1 MRVYLPANMA
11 IRKQSVQSGRQNLPL
26 EASQEGGSHGEFSWQ
41 LKNGYSA
48 AYTLGCGVACP
59 RGGGYLKAPGLG
71 SALDDKQAMHAMSI
85 DDMYHVER
93 VLANGQGGVTELV
106 TVEGT
111 GPFVRKKIPNELANR
126 GVWSAL
132 ASCECRRLP
141 RVEATYALPE
151 QFVVVYDFVPGQ
163 TLEAYVAERGPASE
177 AEACSLISDICE
189 AAGALHAQGVI
200 HRDISPRNVI
210 VSADG
215 AHLVDLGI
223 ARLRVEGA
231 SRDTTSLGTWG
242 YASPEQY
249 GFAQTDARSDV
260 YSIGRIMGFVLTGMA
275 PDAEGYQDALEA
287 TVSAG
292 ARAVVLRACAFEP
305 SGRYQSAAEFAAALA
320 ALGEKG
326 EADGA
331 SEPAG
336 AAAAAAASPAT
347 AQTAAGDA
355 SSNGPAPSASGVASA
370 RVAAGDPAAEPARSK
385 GISRRAAI
393 AGAGVVA
400 LAGAGALAAR
410 ALGAFGGS
418 DNATTAAATAE
429 SATASTEAASASE
442 STVET
447 TVVVEGAEP
456 LELAET
462 AWLLTD
468 SGMVSYVA
476 GIKNP
481 NADVAYT
488 MVGVTA
494 TGYDA
499 EGNVLFNDD
508 QGIMVALPGRTSY
521 YAGHASPG
529 DALALSRVDISLSQ
543 GSTTSAY
550 RQTGELA
557 LDVSNLR
564 EGEDSVGFATFTGK
578 VSVSSTGEALDQI
591 PSYCSSIAVTVLL
604 RDALGKLVWATTD
617 YVDNLAEGTQAFEVM
632 ASEVPDHAACEACA
646 QPW

>member
-1 MRVYLPANMA
+1 
-11 IRKQSVQSGRQNLPL
+11 
-26 EASQEGGSHGEFSWQ
+26 
-41 LKNGYSA
+41 
-48 AYTLGCGVACP
+48 
-59 RGGGYLKAPGLG
+59 
-71 SALDDKQAMHAMSI
+71 MHAMSI

-132 ASCECRRLP
+132 GSCSCKRLP

-177 AEACSLISDICE
+177 AEARSLISDICE

-287 TVSAG
+287 NVSAG

-320 ALGEKG
+320 ALGERG
-326 EADGA
+326 EGVDAT
-331 SEPAG
+331 
-336 AAAAAAASPAT
+336 AAAAASSAT
-347 AQTAAGDA
+347 ASATAGDSVPNVTAAA
-355 SSNGPAPSASGVASA
+355 ASGAASA
-370 RVAAGDPAAEPARSK
+370 RFAADDPAAEPARPK
-385 GISRRAAI
+385 GVSRRAAI
-393 AGAGVVA
+393 AGAGAIA

-418 DNATTAAATAE
+418 DNATDAASTTESAAAGTESASAAE
-429 SATASTEAASASE
+429 SATKT
-442 STVET
+442 TVE
-447 TVVVEGAEP
+447 VEGAEP
-456 LELAET
+456 LELAES
-462 AWLLTD
+462 AWSLMD

-499 EGNVLFNDD
+499 EGNVLFNED

-521 YAGHASPG
+521 YAGHASPSN
-529 DALALSRVDISLSQ
+529 ALALSRVDISLSQ
-543 GSTTSAY
+543 GSSTSAY
-550 RQTGELA
+550 RQTGDLA
-557 LDVSNLR
+557 LEISNLR

-578 VSVSSTGEALDQI
+578 VSVSATGEALDQL

-604 RDALGKLVWATTD
+604 RDALGKLVYATTE

-632 ASEVPDHAACEACA
+632 ASEVPDHAGCEASA

>member
-1 MRVYLPANMA
+1 
-11 IRKQSVQSGRQNLPL
+11 
-26 EASQEGGSHGEFSWQ
+26 
-41 LKNGYSA
+41 
-48 AYTLGCGVACP
+48 
-59 RGGGYLKAPGLG
+59 
-71 SALDDKQAMHAMSI
+71 MSI

-287 TVSAG
+287 NVSAG

-305 SGRYQSAAEFAAALA
+305 SGRYQSAAEFAVALA
-320 ALGEKG
+320 ALGERG
-326 EADGA
+326 EGG
-331 SEPAG
+331 G
-336 AAAAAAASPAT
+336 AAAAAAASPAAAPAT
-347 AQTAAGDA
+347 AGDSVPNVTAAA
-355 SSNGPAPSASGVASA
+355 ASGTASA
-370 RVAAGDPAAEPARSK
+370 RVAADDLASEPARSK
-385 GISRRAAI
+385 GVSRRAAI
-393 AGAGVVA
+393 AGVGAVA

-410 ALGAFGGS
+410 ALGAFGGG
-418 DNATTAAATAE
+418 DNATTAAAATESAAAGTESASAAE
-429 SATASTEAASASE
+429 SSAKT
-442 STVET
+442 TVE
-447 TVVVEGAEP
+447 VEGAEP
-456 LELAET
+456 LELAES
-462 AWLLTD
+462 AWSLMD

-508 QGIMVALPGRTSY
+508 QGVMVALPGRTSY
-521 YAGHASPG
+521 YAGHASPSG
-529 DALALSRVDISLSQ
+529 ELALSRVDISLSQ
-543 GSTTSAY
+543 ASSTSAY
-550 RQTGELA
+550 RQTGDLTLE
-557 LDVSNLR
+557 VSNLR
-564 EGEDSVGFATFTGK
+564 EGEDSVGLATFTGK
-578 VSVSSTGEALDQI
+578 VSVSATGEALDQL

-604 RDALGKLVWATTD
+604 RDALGKLVYATTD

-632 ASEVPDHAACEACA
+632 ASEVPEHATCEASA

>member
-1 MRVYLPANMA
+1 
-11 IRKQSVQSGRQNLPL
+11 
-26 EASQEGGSHGEFSWQ
+26 
-41 LKNGYSA
+41 
-48 AYTLGCGVACP
+48 
-59 RGGGYLKAPGLG
+59 
-71 SALDDKQAMHAMSI
+71 MSI

-93 VLANGQGGVTELV
+93 VLATGQGGVTELV

-151 QFVVVYDFVPGQ
+151 QFVVVYDFVPGR

-305 SGRYQSAAEFAAALA
+305 SGRYQSAAEFDAALA
-320 ALGEKG
+320 ALGERG
-326 EADGA
+326 EGIDAAGA
-331 SEPAG
+331 S
-336 AAAAAAASPAT
+336 AAAAASPRT
-347 AQTAAGDA
+347 ASAAGG
-355 SSNGPAPSASGVASA
+355 NSASNASAAAASGAATA
-370 RVAAGDPAAEPARSK
+370 RVAAGDPAAEPERSK
-385 GISRRAAI
+385 GVSRRAAI
-393 AGAGVVA
+393 AGVGAVA
-400 LAGAGALAAR
+400 LAGAGALAAH

-418 DNATTAAATAE
+418 DNAATATTEAAAATEPASTAE
-429 SATASTEAASASE
+429 STAEA
-442 STVET
+442 TVE
-447 TVVVEGAEP
+447 VEGAEP
-456 LELAET
+456 LELAESS
-462 AWLLTD
+462 WSLMD
-468 SGMVSYVA
+468 SGMVFYVA

-488 MVGVTA
+488 MVGITA

-521 YAGHASPG
+521 YAGHASPSG
-529 DALALSRVDISLSQ
+529 KLALSRVDIKLSQ
-543 GSTTSAY
+543 GSSTSAY
-550 RQTGELA
+550 RQTGDLTLE
-557 LDVSNLR
+557 VSNLR

-578 VSVSSTGEALDQI
+578 VGVSSTGDALNQL

-604 RDALGKLVWATTD
+604 RNALGKLVYATTG

-632 ASEVPDHAACEACA
+632 ASEVPEHATCEASA

>member
-1 MRVYLPANMA
+1 
-11 IRKQSVQSGRQNLPL
+11 
-26 EASQEGGSHGEFSWQ
+26 
-41 LKNGYSA
+41 
-48 AYTLGCGVACP
+48 
-59 RGGGYLKAPGLG
+59 
-71 SALDDKQAMHAMSI
+71 MHAMSI

-93 VLANGQGGVTELV
+93 VLATGQGGVTELV

-151 QFVVVYDFVPGQ
+151 QFVVVYDFVPGR

-305 SGRYQSAAEFAAALA
+305 SGRCQSTAEFDAALA
-320 ALGEKG
+320 ALGERG
-326 EADGA
+326 EGIDAAGA
-331 SEPAG
+331 S
-336 AAAAAAASPAT
+336 AAAAASPAAASAAAASPAT
-347 AQTAAGDA
+347 AAA
-355 SSNGPAPSASGVASA
+355 ASGATTA
-370 RVAAGDPAAEPARSK
+370 RVTAGDPAVESARPK
-385 GISRRAAI
+385 GVSRRAAI
-393 AGAGVVA
+393 AGVGAVA
-400 LAGAGALAAR
+400 LAGAGALAAH
-410 ALGAFGGS
+410 ALGTFGGS
-418 DNATTAAATAE
+418 DNAATATTEAAATTELASTAE
-429 SATASTEAASASE
+429 STAEA
-442 STVET
+442 TVE
-447 TVVVEGAEP
+447 VEGAEP
-456 LELAET
+456 LELAESS
-462 AWLLTD
+462 WSLMD

-476 GIKNP
+476 GVKNP

-521 YAGHASPG
+521 YAGHASPSG
-529 DALALSRVDISLSQ
+529 ELALSRVDIKLSQ
-543 GSTTSAY
+543 GSSTSAY
-550 RQTGELA
+550 RQTGDLTLE
-557 LDVSNLR
+557 VSNLR

-578 VSVSSTGEALDQI
+578 VGVSSTGDALNQL
-591 PSYCSSIAVTVLL
+591 PSYCSSIAITVLL
-604 RDALGKLVWATTD
+604 RNALGKLVYATTG

-632 ASEVPDHAACEACA
+632 ASEVPEHATCEASA